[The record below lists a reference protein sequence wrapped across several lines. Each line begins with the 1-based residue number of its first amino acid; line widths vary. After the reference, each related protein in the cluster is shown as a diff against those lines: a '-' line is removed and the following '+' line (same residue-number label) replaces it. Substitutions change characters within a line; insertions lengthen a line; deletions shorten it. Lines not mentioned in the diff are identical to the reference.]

1 MISPNLSNLSGKV
14 WGNILFTQPVQHKYM
29 NAAFA
34 WLTVQSNPVSP
45 LCACSADVVGMS
57 VCDLLKPFEP
67 SNSVAATDLPE
78 TPEPS
83 IVELHCTS
91 ETPTGGTPLPYR
103 ALTISCGTVVGTV
116 LALSGVWLVLPK
128 PSVSECEDVEGPVR
142 LCRLC

>member
-1 MISPNLSNLSGKV
+1 
-14 WGNILFTQPVQHKYM
+14 M

-67 SNSVAATDLPE
+67 SDSVAATDLPE

-103 ALTISCGTVVGTV
+103 ALTISCGTVVGTA
-116 LALSGVWLVLPK
+116 LAISGVWLVLPK

>member
-1 MISPNLSNLSGKV
+1 
-14 WGNILFTQPVQHKYM
+14 M

-103 ALTISCGTVVGTV
+103 ALTISCGTVVGTA
-116 LALSGVWLVLPK
+116 LAISGVV
-128 PSVSECEDVEGPVR
+128 GTA
-142 LCRLC
+142 

>member
-1 MISPNLSNLSGKV
+1 
-14 WGNILFTQPVQHKYM
+14 M
-29 NAAFA
+29 NTAFA

-91 ETPTGGTPLPYR
+91 ETPTLVVLPY
-103 ALTISCGTVVGTV
+103 LTV
-116 LALSGVWLVLPK
+116 P
-128 PSVSECEDVEGPVR
+128 
-142 LCRLC
+142 